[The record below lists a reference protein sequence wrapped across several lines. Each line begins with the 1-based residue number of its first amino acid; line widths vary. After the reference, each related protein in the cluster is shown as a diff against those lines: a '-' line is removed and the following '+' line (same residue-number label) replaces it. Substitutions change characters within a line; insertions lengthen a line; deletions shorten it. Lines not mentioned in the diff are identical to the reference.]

1 MNKQFPRVP
10 FQRTPRLKCTTAFK
24 VDLAKLATIDAKII
38 EFHNC
43 GMGTAFLVFDREIKF
58 SYHTGD
64 YLMVTVIGD
73 WTDRLVQ
80 DCTTMYGVLDFIQPP
95 VVKPKRKYG
104 KRTAK
109 V

>member
-10 FQRTPRLKCTTAFK
+10 FQRNPRLKCTHAFK
-24 VDLAKLATIDAKII
+24 VDTAKLAAIDAKIV
-38 EFHNC
+38 EFHNTGC
-43 GMGTAFLVFDREIKF
+43 GTAFLVFDRPVKY

-73 WTDRLVQ
+73 WTARLIA
-80 DCTTMYGVLDFIQPP
+80 DGTTMYGVLDFIQPP
-95 VVKPKRKYG
+95 VVKPKRKYV